1 MASNG
6 TNGAQNIVLTVYP
19 RKPALRPNIL
29 DEHELDDDKAD
40 IEAQWKLQD
49 KAAAGQDNGRA
60 YKLYNTAGEDVRGS
74 TKRKSEE

>member
-6 TNGAQNIVLTVYP
+6 TNGAQNIMLTVYP
-19 RKPALRPNIL
+19 RKPALRPTIP

-49 KAAAGQDNGRA
+49 KAAAGQENGRA
-60 YKLYNTAGEDVRGS
+60 YKLYNTAREDVRGS